1 MNKRI
6 VIVAATAAFWPSSA
20 LGQSLFNAAGLG
32 FPSLSVDARA
42 RALGGVGIGLR
53 GGTLAASDPAAPAY
67 FGLPTVVMT
76 AQPSWVTV
84 DHPDGAQ
91 SSSFKGTRFP
101 VLGIAYPAFGVGTVT
116 VSAESFIDQR
126 FEARRPLTVDLGE
139 GPVPASDSFVS
150 NGGVSRVRLGF
161 ARIVGE
167 GLAVGFSLGRY
178 TGSVTRRL
186 TRALDEDTTAT
197 STGSFDPYTSGGVW
211 GYSGTTLTAG
221 ATMAVGGFAQ
231 IGASMTLSGALS
243 AKASE
248 DTDGSDRKFDVPM
261 ELNLGASAVLAPGLS
276 LNGGLTRADWSGVE
290 GDLETPASAR
300 SSLSF
305 GVGLEL
311 SRARLLGR
319 SAPIRFGYRHTDLP
333 FALLGDAPTESVF
346 TGGLGLA
353 LTEVGELIRAGVD
366 LAIEKGSRTDGVLDE
381 TFWRAALTLR
391 LSGF

>member
-6 VIVAATAAFWPSSA
+6 VIFVAAAALWPSSA
-20 LGQSLFNAAGLG
+20 QGQSLLNAAGLG

-53 GGTLAASDPAAPAY
+53 GGSLAASDPAAAAY
-67 FGLPTVVMT
+67 FGLPTVMMT

-84 DHPDGAQ
+84 DRTDAAP

-101 VLGIAYPAFGVGTVT
+101 LLGIAYPAFGLGTVT

-126 FEARRPLTVDLGE
+126 FEARRPLTIDLGE
-139 GPVPASDSFVS
+139 GPVPATDSFVS

-161 ARIVGE
+161 ARIIGE
-167 GLAVGFSLGRY
+167 GLAVGVSLGRY

-197 STGSFDPYTSGGVW
+197 SSGSFDPYTSGGVW
-211 GYSGTTLTAG
+211 GYSGTTLS
-221 ATMAVGGFAQ
+221 VGGTVSVGSFAQ
-231 IGASMTLSGALS
+231 VGASMTFSGALS
-243 AKASE
+243 AEASE
-248 DTDGSDRKFDVPM
+248 DTDGSDRKFDVPV

-276 LNGGLTRADWSGVE
+276 LNAGLTRADWSGVE
-290 GDLETPASAR
+290 GDLEAPASAG

-305 GVGLEL
+305 GAGLEL
-311 SRARLLGR
+311 SRARLFGR
-319 SAPIRFGYRHTDLP
+319 SAPIRLGYRRADLP
-333 FALLGDAPTESVF
+333 FALRGDPPTESAL

-353 LTEVGELIRAGVD
+353 LTEVGELVRAGVD
-366 LAIEKGSRTDGVLDE
+366 LAIEKGNRTDGMLDE
-381 TFWRAALTLR
+381 KFWRAALTLR

>member
-1 MNKRI
+1 MNKPI
-6 VIVAATAAFWPSSA
+6 AIVAAAAVLWPSSTLA
-20 LGQSLFNAAGLG
+20 QTLFDAAGLG
-32 FPSLSVDARA
+32 FPSLTVDARA

-53 GGTLAASDPAAPAY
+53 GGTLMASDPAGAAY
-67 FGLPTVVMT
+67 FALPTVTMT

-84 DHPDGAQ
+84 NGADGAE

-101 VLGIAYPAFGVGTVT
+101 LLGIAYPAFGLGTVT

-126 FEARRPLTVDLGE
+126 FEARRPLTIDLGE
-139 GPVPASDSFVS
+139 GPVPATDSFVS
-150 NGGVSRVRLGF
+150 NGGVARVRVGF
-161 ARIVGE
+161 ARIIGE
-167 GLAVGFSLGRY
+167 GVAVGVSVGRY

-221 ATMAVGGFAQ
+221 ATLAVGSFAQ
-231 IGASMTLSGALS
+231 LGASMTLSSDLS

-248 DTDGSDRKFDVPM
+248 DTDGSDRKFDVPV

-276 LNGGLTRADWSGVE
+276 LNAGLARADWSGVA
-290 GDLETPASAR
+290 GDLETPASAG

-319 SAPIRFGYRHTDLP
+319 SAPIRLGYRHTDLP
-333 FALLGDAPTESVF
+333 FALLGDSPTESVWS
-346 TGGLGLA
+346 GGLGLA
-353 LTEVGELIRAGVD
+353 LTEVGEFIRAGVD
-366 LAIEKGSRTDGVLDE
+366 LALEKGSRTDGVLDE